1 MVDRHAALQL
11 SVHRPAVLPH
21 PRRPPRRPVARCR
34 LSGDH
39 HRFLELPGSRG
50 RPVDLADGRRVQLWQ
65 GPARTDRPRQPRLP
79 VGVVPGGQR
88 AQHGCRGPP
97 MITAQHVVNIVLDE
111 AAKLGGADET
121 MVLVSDKVEATLRW
135 AGNSMTTNG
144 VSVSRN
150 ITVIS
155 VVRRGASAH
164 IGTVVSAEVDPRVIP
179 GLVAS
184 SQDAARSAPAAVDAA
199 PLLADS
205 GVPADWDAPVPGT
218 GPLVFA
224 DVAESLSRGF
234 GGTDRLY
241 GFAHHSVSTT
251 FLASSTGLRRRYT
264 QPTGAVE
271 INAKR
276 GDASAWAG
284 IGTTDFV
291 DVPTDSL
298 LEQLSMRLGWA
309 RRSVELPAGRYETIM
324 PPSAVADMMLYLAWS
339 MAGRGAQEGRT
350 ALSAPGGGTRVGE
363 RLTDLPLTLFS
374 DPMAPGL
381 ACTPF
386 VAVSSSSETVSL
398 FDNGMEIGQVD
409 WIRDG
414 VINALAYP
422 RATAAK
428 FDAKVAVA
436 ADNLV
441 MTGGSAELPDMIAA
455 TERGLLLTTL
465 WYIREVDPTTM
476 LLTGLTRDGVYLIED
491 GEVTAAV
498 NNFRFNE
505 SPLDLL
511 RRVTEAGASEK
522 TLPRECSDWATR
534 AAMPSLRIPDFYM
547 SSVSQAQ

>member
-1 MVDRHAALQL
+1 
-11 SVHRPAVLPH
+11 
-21 PRRPPRRPVARCR
+21 
-34 LSGDH
+34 
-39 HRFLELPGSRG
+39 
-50 RPVDLADGRRVQLWQ
+50 
-65 GPARTDRPRQPRLP
+65 
-79 VGVVPGGQR
+79 
-88 AQHGCRGPP
+88 

-111 AAKLGGADET
+111 AAKRGGADET
-121 MVLVSDKVEATLRW
+121 MVLVTDKVEATLRW

-144 VSVSRN
+144 VSVSRS

-155 VVRRGASAH
+155 IVRQGDCARV
-164 IGTVVSAEVDPRVIP
+164 GTVVSAEVDPRVIP
-179 GLVAS
+179 GLVAA
-184 SQDAARSAPAAVDAA
+184 SQDAARSAPEAGDAA
-199 PLLADS
+199 PLLVDT

-224 DVAESLSRGF
+224 DVADSLSRAF
-234 GGTDRLY
+234 RGTDRLY

-251 FLASSTGLRRRYT
+251 FLASSTGLRRRFT

-284 IGTTDFV
+284 VGTPDFV

-298 LEQLSMRLGWA
+298 LEQLSTRLGWA
-309 RRSVELPAGRYETIM
+309 ERSVELPAGRYETIM
-324 PPSAVADMMLYLAWS
+324 PPSTVADMMIYLAWS

-350 ALSAPGGGTRVGE
+350 AFSAPGGGTRVGE
-363 RLTDLPLTLFS
+363 RLTDLPVSLFS

-386 VAVSSSSETVSL
+386 VAVSSSSETASV
-398 FDNGMEIGQVD
+398 FDNGMDIRHVD
-409 WIRDG
+409 WIRNG

-428 FDAKVAVA
+428 FDTPVSVA

-441 MTGGSAELPDMIAA
+441 MTGGSAELADMIAA

-465 WYIREVDPTTM
+465 WYIREVDPTTL
-476 LLTGLTRDGVYLIED
+476 LLTGLTRDGVYLVED

-511 RRVTEAGASEK
+511 HRATEAGASAK
-522 TLPRECSDWATR
+522 TLPREWGDWATR
-534 AAMPSLRIPDFYM
+534 TAMPSLRIPDFHM

>member
-1 MVDRHAALQL
+1 
-11 SVHRPAVLPH
+11 
-21 PRRPPRRPVARCR
+21 
-34 LSGDH
+34 
-39 HRFLELPGSRG
+39 
-50 RPVDLADGRRVQLWQ
+50 
-65 GPARTDRPRQPRLP
+65 
-79 VGVVPGGQR
+79 
-88 AQHGCRGPP
+88 
-97 MITAQHVVNIVLDE
+97 MIRAQHVVNLVLEE
-111 AAKLGGADET
+111 ATRLGGADET
-121 MVLVSDKVEATLRW
+121 LVLVTDKVEATLRW

-144 VSVSRN
+144 VAVNRS

-155 VVRRGASAH
+155 VVRQDDSAR

-179 GLVAS
+179 GLVAT
-184 SQDAARSAPAAVDAA
+184 SQEAARSAPEAGDAA
-199 PLLADS
+199 PLLADT
-205 GVPADWDAPVPGT
+205 GTPADWDAPVPGT
-218 GPLVFA
+218 GSMVFA
-224 DVAESLSRGF
+224 DLAGSLSRGF
-234 GGTDRLY
+234 GRADRLY

-284 IGTTDFV
+284 VGTADFV

-298 LEQLSMRLGWA
+298 LEELSMRLGWA
-309 RRSVELPAGRYETIM
+309 DRRVDLPAGRYETIM
-324 PPSAVADMMLYLAWS
+324 PPSTVADMMLYMAWS
-339 MAGRGAQEGRT
+339 MAGRGAEEGRT
-350 ALSAPGGGTRVGE
+350 AFSAPGGGTRVGD
-363 RLTDLPLTLFS
+363 RLTGLPLTLFS

-386 VAVSSSSETVSL
+386 VAVSSSSETVSV
-398 FDNGMEIGQVD
+398 FDNGMEIGQVE
-409 WIRDG
+409 WIRNG

-422 RATAAK
+422 RSTAAK
-428 FDAKVAVA
+428 FDAAVAVS

-441 MTGGSAELPDMIAA
+441 MTGGSADLADMIAA

-465 WYIREVDPTTM
+465 WYIREVDPTTL

-511 RRVTEAGASEK
+511 RRATEAGASEK
-522 TLPRECSDWATR
+522 TLPREWGDWATR
-534 AAMPSLRIPDFYM
+534 TAMPSLRIPDFHM

>member
-1 MVDRHAALQL
+1 
-11 SVHRPAVLPH
+11 
-21 PRRPPRRPVARCR
+21 
-34 LSGDH
+34 
-39 HRFLELPGSRG
+39 
-50 RPVDLADGRRVQLWQ
+50 
-65 GPARTDRPRQPRLP
+65 
-79 VGVVPGGQR
+79 
-88 AQHGCRGPP
+88 
-97 MITAQHVVNIVLDE
+97 MITAQHVINIVLDE
-111 AAKLGGADET
+111 AAKAGRADET
-121 MVLVSDKVEATLRW
+121 MVLVTDRVGANLRW

-144 VSVSRN
+144 VSVSRST
-150 ITVIS
+150 TVIS
-155 VVRRGASAH
+155 IVRQGESAF

-179 GLVAS
+179 GLVAA
-184 SQDAARSAPAAVDAA
+184 SQDAARSAPEAGDAA
-199 PLLADS
+199 PLLADA

-218 GPLVFA
+218 GAEVFA
-224 DVAESLSRGF
+224 DVASSLSRGF
-234 GGTDRLY
+234 RGSDRLY

-251 FLASSTGLRRRYT
+251 FLASSTGLRRRST
-264 QPTGAVE
+264 QPAGAVE

-284 IGTTDFV
+284 IGTPDFV
-291 DVPTDSL
+291 DVPIDLL
-298 LEQLSMRLGWA
+298 LEELAIRLGWA
-309 RRSVELPAGRYETIM
+309 QRSVDLPAGRYETIM
-324 PPSAVADMMLYLAWS
+324 PPSTVADMMLYMAWS

-350 ALSAPGGGTRVGE
+350 AFSAPGGGTRVGE
-363 RLTDLPLTLFS
+363 RLTELPLTLFS

-386 VAVSSSSETVSL
+386 VATSNSSETASV
-398 FDNGMEIGQVD
+398 FDNGMEVGQVD

-441 MTGGSAELPDMIAA
+441 MTGGSADLADMIAA

-465 WYIREVDPTTM
+465 WYIREVDPTTL

-511 RRVTEAGASEK
+511 RRATQAGVSEK
-522 TLPRECSDWATR
+522 TLPREWGDWATR
-534 AAMPSLRIPDFYM
+534 AAMPSLRIPGFHM
-547 SSVSQAQ
+547 SSVSQAR

>member
-1 MVDRHAALQL
+1 
-11 SVHRPAVLPH
+11 
-21 PRRPPRRPVARCR
+21 
-34 LSGDH
+34 
-39 HRFLELPGSRG
+39 
-50 RPVDLADGRRVQLWQ
+50 
-65 GPARTDRPRQPRLP
+65 
-79 VGVVPGGQR
+79 
-88 AQHGCRGPP
+88 

-111 AAKLGGADET
+111 AAKQGRADET
-121 MVLVSDKVEATLRW
+121 MVLVTDKVEATLRW

-144 VSVSRN
+144 VSISRN

-155 VVRRGASAH
+155 IVRKATSAF

-179 GLVAS
+179 GLVAA
-184 SQDAARSAPAAVDAA
+184 SQEAARSAPEAGDAA
-199 PLLADS
+199 PLLADT
-205 GVPADWDAPVPGT
+205 GVPADWDAPVSGT
-218 GPLVFA
+218 GAEVFA
-224 DVAESLSRGF
+224 DVAGSLSRGF
-234 GGTDRLY
+234 RGADRLY

-251 FLASSTGLRRRYT
+251 FLASSTGLRRRFT
-264 QPTGAVE
+264 QPAGAVE
-271 INAKR
+271 INGKR

-284 IGTTDFV
+284 IGTSDFV

-298 LEQLSMRLGWA
+298 LEDLSMRLGWA
-309 RRSVELPAGRYETIM
+309 ERSVELPAGRYETVM
-324 PPSAVADMMLYLAWS
+324 PPSTVADMMIYLGWS

-350 ALSAPGGGTRVGE
+350 AFSAPGGGIRVGE
-363 RLTDLPLTLFS
+363 RLTDLPLSLFS

-386 VAVSSSSETVSL
+386 VAASSSSETVSV
-398 FDNGMEIGQVD
+398 FDNGMEINQVD

-441 MTGGSAELPDMIAA
+441 MTGGEPDLADLIAG

-465 WYIREVDPTTM
+465 WYIREVDPTTL

-511 RRVTEAGASEK
+511 RRATEAGVSEK
-522 TLPRECSDWATR
+522 TLPREWGDWVTR
-534 AAMPSLRIPDFYM
+534 AAMPSLRIPDFHM